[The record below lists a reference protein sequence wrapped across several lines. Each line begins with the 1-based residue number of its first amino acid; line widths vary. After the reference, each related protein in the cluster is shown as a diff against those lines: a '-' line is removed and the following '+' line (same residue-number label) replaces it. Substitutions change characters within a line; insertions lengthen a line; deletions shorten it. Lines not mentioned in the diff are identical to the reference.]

1 MDKTIEKSAWKTH
14 GFLAL
19 FLALFLGVIGFF
31 ILKNA
36 AESVPLILL
45 GIFLSIMVFILFAGL
60 LVVQPNQARVLVFFG
75 KYIGSVKESGFWWVN
90 PFTLKKTVTL
100 KVHNQNSEKLKV
112 NDLMGNPIEIAA
124 VVVWRVVDTAK
135 AVFDVENY
143 MQFVVIQCETAI
155 RALANE
161 YAYDSHDEGKP
172 SLRGS
177 QAEVSDN
184 LRKQVQARLSVTGVE
199 VFETRISHL
208 AYAPEIAQTM
218 LRRQQAQAIIAA
230 RQIIVDGAV
239 GMVEGALR
247 MLGDKKIVTL
257 DDDKKASMVNNLL
270 VALISDNEA
279 TPVINTG
286 TLYA

>member
-1 MDKTIEKSAWKTH
+1 MDKVIEKNAWKAQ

-19 FLALFLGVIGFF
+19 FFAFLLGVICFF
-31 ILKNA
+31 VMKNA
-36 AESVPLILL
+36 PESVPLIILL
-45 GIFLSIMVFILFAGL
+45 FVMGGIILSGL
-60 LVVQPNQARVLVFFG
+60 LVVQPNEARILVFFG
-75 KYIGSVKESGFWWVN
+75 NYIGSVKEPGFWWVN
-90 PFTLKKTVTL
+90 PFTSKKTVSL

-112 NDLMGNPIEIAA
+112 NDSMGNPIEIAA

-135 AVFDVENY
+135 AVFDVEKY
-143 MQFVVIQCETAI
+143 EQFVVIQCETAI

-161 YAYDSHDEGKP
+161 YSYDSHEEGKP

-184 LRKQVQARLSVTGVE
+184 LRKQVQARLNVTGVE
-199 VFETRISHL
+199 VSETRISHL
-208 AYAPEIAQTM
+208 AYAPEIAQVM

-257 DDDKKASMVNNLL
+257 DDDKKASMINNLL
-270 VALISDNEA
+270 VALISDHEA

>member
-1 MDKTIEKSAWKTH
+1 MDNVVERNAWKTH
-14 GFLAL
+14 GFLAVFLGLL
-19 FLALFLGVIGFF
+19 FGVIGF
-31 ILKNA
+31 LVVKNTTD
-36 AESVPLILL
+36 SIPLMIT
-45 GIFLSIMVFILFAGL
+45 GIFLIIVSIIFFAGL
-60 LVVQPNQARVLVFFG
+60 LVIQPNEAKVLVFFG
-75 KYIGSVKESGFWWVN
+75 KYIGSVKESGFWWIN
-90 PFTLKKTVTL
+90 PFTVRKSVSL

-112 NDLMGNPIEIAA
+112 NDLTGNPIEIAA

-135 AVFDVENY
+135 AVFDVERY
-143 MQFVVIQCETAI
+143 EQFVVIQCETAI

-161 YAYDSHDEGKP
+161 YSYDSHEDGKP

-184 LRKQVQARLSVTGVE
+184 LRKQVQARLNVTGVE
-199 VFETRISHL
+199 VSETRISHL
-208 AYAPEIAQTM
+208 AYSPEIAQVM

-257 DDDKKASMVNNLL
+257 DDDKKASMINNLL
-270 VALISDNEA
+270 VALISDHEA